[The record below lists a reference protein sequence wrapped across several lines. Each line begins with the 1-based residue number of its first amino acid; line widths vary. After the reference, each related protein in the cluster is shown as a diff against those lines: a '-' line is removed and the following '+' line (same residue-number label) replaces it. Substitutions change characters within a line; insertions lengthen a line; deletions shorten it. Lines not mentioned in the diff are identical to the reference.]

1 MSEVVHVV
9 DDDPAVRT
17 ALARVLTGEGM
28 TVVLSGSTQEFMA
41 AYDPSTCSCVVLD
54 LRLPGDD
61 GLQLQTRLGE
71 RGRVPPV
78 VFLTGCGDIPS
89 TVRAMKAG
97 ALDFLTKP
105 VDIDALLEAVRR
117 GMDQDRRQRVQD
129 VRIGHARALMGTLTA
144 REREVLVQVV
154 AGRLNKQIAADFGI
168 AEKTI
173 KVHRA
178 HLMHKLGLHTVAD
191 LVRFA
196 EQVAA
201 SEAGAQVAVSMGRIR
216 DVDQK
221 MS

>member
-1 MSEVVHVV
+1 MKEVVHVV

-17 ALARVLTGEGM
+17 ALARVLSGEGM
-28 TVVLSGSTQEFMA
+28 AVVLSASTQEFLQ
-41 AYDPSTCSCVVLD
+41 AYDPATCSCVVLD

-61 GLQLQTRLGE
+61 GLQLQARLGDH
-71 RGRVPPV
+71 GRVPPV

-105 VDIDALLEAVRR
+105 VDIDALLDAVRR
-117 GMDQDRRQRVQD
+117 GMDQDRRQREQE
-129 VRIGHARALMGTLTA
+129 VRLGRARALMETLTA
-144 REREVLVQVV
+144 REREVLAQVV

-178 HLMHKLGLHTVAD
+178 HLMQKLGLHTVAD

-196 EQVAA
+196 SRV
-201 SEAGAQVAVSMGRIR
+201 SAVES
-216 DVDQK
+216 
-221 MS
+221 